1 VRRRTALMPDPC
13 FARSTPA
20 LAASCPQITP
30 ALTRAGFSGS
40 IARGRPPYARAAA
53 SPAATRSLIRAR
65 SYSASEPNR
74 LKGRRR
80 SRRWPGR
87 VRMPTEHQ
95 EVGYLAK
102 MDPSSLRRGSDV
114 VGTSLPL
121 NLKAS
126 TRP

>member
-1 VRRRTALMPDPC
+1 
-13 FARSTPA
+13 
-20 LAASCPQITP
+20 
-30 ALTRAGFSGS
+30 
-40 IARGRPPYARAAA
+40 
-53 SPAATRSLIRAR
+53 
-65 SYSASEPNR
+65 
-74 LKGRRR
+74 
-80 SRRWPGR
+80 
-87 VRMPTEHQ
+87 MPTEHQ